1 MRCCAIGTAGVP
13 LVRQAPGFIGTA
25 GMPLVRQAPGFIG
38 TAGMPLVRQ
47 AKQKLAEAFGIRLEE
62 LVGRKSHL

>member
-1 MRCCAIGTAGVP
+1 MRCCAIGTAGV
-13 LVRQAPGFIGTA
+13 
-25 GMPLVRQAPGFIG
+25 PLVRQAPGFIG